1 MPIKKTVH
9 DSFRHSHGI
18 TMEICKTKAIQED
31 LDIFWHILTYSG
43 TNRHIQEQF
52 GHIEAYLEPFVILAY
67 LEPWYIQNEKIF
79 RADIH

>member
-1 MPIKKTVH
+1 
-9 DSFRHSHGI
+9 
-18 TMEICKTKAIQED
+18 MEIGKTKAIQED

-43 TNRHIQEQF
+43 ISRHIQEQF
-52 GHIEAYLEPFVILAY
+52 GHIEAYLEPFIILEY